1 MTESSLL
8 FEPFRL
14 KGLTLKNRITM
25 APLFLNYA
33 RPDGTPSGLL
43 LDHYREMAASGAAMI
58 VVENGAVDPSGLGS
72 PLSLRLDDDRFLPGL
87 ATLARTIKNQGAL
100 AFLQINHAGRYAYA
114 REKLV
119 PSADPAGGRAREMTR
134 AEIERMIRAYGAAA
148 GRVKAAGFDGVEI
161 HGGTGYLLVQFLSPR
176 TNRRSDEYGGS
187 LENRMR
193 FPLRAVEA
201 VLSAVGP
208 DYPVGYRF
216 LIDEELPDGL
226 HLEETSILAAELEKR
241 GAAYLSVMTG
251 TYDSFMLPQYAEKE
265 KKEAYWAETAP
276 AVKKAAP
283 RTPVIMAG
291 RVQSPE
297 TAERVLKQKSTDL
310 IGLARV
316 LLADPL
322 WPKKAKGEIAE
333 PINRCEPTCSL
344 CMKRVMSGKP
354 AYCSRWP
361 KSRREAFLARL
372 GEKVDESE
380 VAGS

>member
-1 MTESSLL
+1 MAEASLL
-8 FEPFRL
+8 FEPFNL

-25 APLFLNYA
+25 APLFLSYA
-33 RPDGTPSGLL
+33 KPDGTPSELL

-72 PLSLRLDDDRFLPGL
+72 PFALRLDDDQFLPGL
-87 ATLARTIKNQGAL
+87 STLARTIKEQGAL
-100 AFLQINHAGRYAYA
+100 AFFQINHAGRYAFG
-114 REKLV
+114 REKPA
-119 PSADPAGGRAREMTR
+119 PSADPAGGKAKEMSRE
-134 AEIERMIRAYGAAA
+134 EIDRMIGAYGAAA

-176 TNRRSDEYGGS
+176 TNRRRDEYGGA

-193 FPLRAVEA
+193 FPLEAVEA

-216 LIDEELPDGL
+216 LADEELADGL
-226 HLEETSILAAELEKR
+226 HLEETLVLAAELEKR
-241 GAAYLSVMTG
+241 GLAYLSVMTG

-265 KKEAYWAETAP
+265 KNEAYWAETA
-276 AVKKAAP
+276 ALLKKSVP

-297 TAERVLKQKSTDL
+297 TAERVLKEKSADL

-322 WPKKAKGEIAE
+322 WPKKAKGEVAE
-333 PINRCEPTCSL
+333 PIIRCEPTCSL

-361 KSRREAFLARL
+361 KARREAFLARL

-380 VAGS
+380 AAGG